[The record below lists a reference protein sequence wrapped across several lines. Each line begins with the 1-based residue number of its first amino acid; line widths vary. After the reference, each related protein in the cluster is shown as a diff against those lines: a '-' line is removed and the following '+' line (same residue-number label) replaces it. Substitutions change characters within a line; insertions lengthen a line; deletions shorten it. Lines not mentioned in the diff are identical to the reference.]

1 LRSAPLAGFAVA
13 IADTASVPAVRSVF
27 AMWLTVLVGLSVLI
41 GADPVRAQGETTSDA
56 ARELAERHAPIV
68 MLREQSAPCD
78 VEGEAFAPMA
88 VDVVLDN
95 DDVLLRQAG
104 TGDPVVRR
112 APTAAD
118 LFGRGDGF
126 FLDFNGLALE
136 PGCVYEKDFDSYTA
150 GTDPVVY
157 AHVVQQPDEPGYVA
171 VQYWLYWYYN
181 DWNNTHESDWEFI
194 QLLFEASTVEE
205 ALASE
210 PIEVGYAQHEGGERA
225 DWDSDKLEREGAR
238 PVVYSSAGSHASY
251 FDSSVFLGRSGSEGF
266 GCDTT
271 IGPSVRT
278 DPGVVLLP
286 TTVDDADDEFAW
298 LAFTGRWGERQR
310 GAFNGPTGPNTKPQ
324 WEAPVDWYREL
335 RGASVAIPGSDDGST
350 TILDTFCSV
359 VEIGADQLR
368 AAQQSPT
375 MTVVVLVLAAAA
387 VRLLARRTD
396 WSSVPAVPLWRRR
409 RTGQMIRGAF
419 ASYWTSRGAIG
430 GIAILYVPAAIVVGV
445 VGRTTSFNT
454 GQAVSG
460 VLTSVMLILAIAT
473 ISAFWHLASSV
484 RDQPF
489 LDAVHLVRRRLPSVV
504 FTMVRATVIVVGL
517 ALTVIGLP
525 WSIRQAVRYQF
536 AVSVVVTEELSGA
549 DALARSTEL
558 VRGRWWRTAFT
569 LGLFGVLAFLV
580 NSVLQLGLLVVLGS
594 LPLWLYLSIS
604 FVATGLVVPLVATP
618 AILLYGDAAAEHRD
632 GGGEDVTSERDDAVP
647 SPV

>member
-1 LRSAPLAGFAVA
+1 
-13 IADTASVPAVRSVF
+13 
-27 AMWLTVLVGLSVLI
+27 MWLTVLVGLSVLV
-41 GADPVRAQGETTSDA
+41 GADPVRAQSDSTSDA
-56 ARELAERHAPIV
+56 ARELAERHAPVV
-68 MLREQSAPCD
+68 MLKEQSGPCD
-78 VEGEAFAPMA
+78 VNGEAFAPMS

-118 LFGRGDGF
+118 LYGRGDGF

-136 PGCVYEKDFDSYTA
+136 PACVYEQDFESYTA

-171 VQYWLYWYYN
+171 LQYWLYWYYN

-210 PIEVGYAQHEGGERA
+210 PVEVGYAQHEGGERA

-278 DPGVVLLP
+278 DPSVVLLP
-286 TTVDDADDEFAW
+286 TSVDDADDEFAW

-324 WEAPVDWYREL
+324 WEAPVDWYQEL
-335 RGASVAIPGSDDGST
+335 RGASVDIPGSDDGST

-375 MTVVVLVLAAAA
+375 TTIFVLVLAAAA
-387 VRLLARRTD
+387 LRMLVRRTD
-396 WSSVPAVPLWRRR
+396 WSSVPAVPLRRRR

-430 GIAILYVPAAIVVGV
+430 GIAILYIPAAIVVGIV
-445 VGRTTSFNT
+445 AETTTFNA
-454 GQAVSG
+454 GQAVG
-460 VLTSVMLILAIAT
+460 GALTTVMLILAIAT

-489 LDAVHLVRRRLPSVV
+489 LDAVHLVGRRLPSVV
-504 FTMVRATVIVVGL
+504 VTMVRATVIVVGL
-517 ALTVIGLP
+517 ALTVVGLP
-525 WSIRQAVRYQF
+525 WSIRQAIRYQF
-536 AVSVVVTEELSGA
+536 AVPVAVTEELSGA
-549 DALARSTEL
+549 QALARSTEL
-558 VRGRWWRTAFT
+558 VRGRWWRTAVT
-569 LGLFGVLAFLV
+569 VVLFGLLAFLMNTMV
-580 NSVLQLGLLVVLGS
+580 QLGLLVVLGGW
-594 LPLWLYLSIS
+594 PLWLYLSIS

-618 AILLYGDAAAEHRD
+618 GILLYGDAAAEHR
-632 GGGEDVTSERDDAVP
+632 GGDDEDVTSEHEGVVP